1 MTRQR
6 STKDPEQVRAFAIEC
21 ARTCSD
27 MKCTEVLVLD
37 VTGLSQVCDFIVIGT
52 GTSDRQMR
60 SVAQAMEDLGK
71 ERGDPP
77 YRTNRDTA
85 TSWVVSDFVDV
96 VVHLFES
103 SQRMYYDIEALW
115 KNGARVEWRR
125 PEDDEPAVEADPTI
139 A

>member
-1 MTRQR
+1 
-6 STKDPEQVRAFAIEC
+6 
-21 ARTCSD
+21 
-27 MKCTEVLVLD
+27 MKCTDVLVLD
-37 VTGLSQVCDFIVIGT
+37 VSGLSQVCDFIVIGT

-60 SVAQAMEDLGK
+60 SVAQALEDLGK

-103 SQRMYYDIEALW
+103 SQRIYYDIEALW

-125 PEDDEPAVEADPTI
+125 PEGDEPEAAGESTI

>member
-1 MTRQR
+1 
-6 STKDPEQVRAFAIEC
+6 
-21 ARTCSD
+21 

-77 YRTNRDTA
+77 YRTNRDSA

-96 VVHLFES
+96 VVHLFEP

-115 KNGARVEWRR
+115 RNGARVEWRR
-125 PEDDEPAVEADPTI
+125 PVDGSSPVAEDPTT